1 MDIVAALF
9 SALGLSAS
17 AGLNAYIPLFVMG
30 LVNRFT
36 GLIELSAPY
45 DIVSNWWVLGTLV
58 VLIVIEVFAD
68 NAPVVNHVNDLIQT
82 FIRPSAGALAFAAST
97 DGIQMN
103 PVLAVVIGLFVAGSV
118 HTTKAVVVRP
128 AVTATTGGLANPPV
142 SIAEDVISASISFLA
157 LAIPILIGVLIL
169 AFGYPIVRWVVRL
182 RRRKAGIR
190 TSGPTNS

>member
-1 MDIVAALF
+1 MDIITAVF

-17 AGLNAYIPLFVMG
+17 AGLNAYIPLLIMG

-45 DIVSNWWVLGTLV
+45 DLISNWWVIGTLL

-68 NAPVVNHVNDLIQT
+68 NAPFVNHVNDLIQT
-82 FIRPSAGALAFAAST
+82 FVRPSAGALAFAAST

-103 PVLAVVIGLFVAGSV
+103 PVLAVVAGLLVAGSV

-128 AVTATTGGLANPPV
+128 AITATTGGLANPPV
-142 SIAEDVISASISFLA
+142 SIAEDLISASVSFLA
-157 LAIPILIGVLIL
+157 LAIPILIGVLL
-169 AFGYPIVRWVVRL
+169 VVFGYPIVRWVIRL
-182 RRRKAGIR
+182 RRRKTAAQ
-190 TSGPTNS
+190 SP